1 MTLTVENGEGLAIAD
16 ALVSVAGAD
25 AYHEAIG
32 HTAWAAA
39 STDGKEQAIR
49 RATAYLSSLPWA
61 GLRRRGRDQA
71 LGWPRCG
78 LMDREGYGID
88 ADTVPPEIVNAC
100 AEIALQE
107 LASPGSMTPVV
118 TPADDK
124 VAKREKIG
132 ELEIEYAIGS
142 FGPDAH
148 RAVITKVQ
156 ALIGPFLSRGNPLS
170 GGSMRV

>member
-1 MTLTVENGEGLAIAD
+1 MALTVETGSGSATAD
-16 ALVSVAGAD
+16 ALVSVADAD
-25 AYHEAIG
+25 AYHTAIG
-32 HTAWAAA
+32 NAAWAAA

-49 RATAYLSSLPWA
+49 RATAYLSSLAWD
-61 GLRRRGRDQA
+61 GLRSRGRDQA
-71 LGWPRCG
+71 LAWPRG
-78 LMDREGYGID
+78 GVVDREGYGID
-88 ADTVPPEIVNAC
+88 SYTVPVEIKNAC

-132 ELEIEYAIGS
+132 DIEVEYAIGS
-142 FGPDAH
+142 YGPDAH
-148 RAVITKVQ
+148 RAVLTKVQ
-156 ALIGPFLSRGNPLS
+156 ALIGPFLMRSNPLS